1 MHSWATPGFAQLG
14 AAALA
19 AAVLG
24 YALSWGIDRIFFRR
38 FTSDR
43 VGGITLS
50 CAASFLILMGGATLF
65 LTWTS
70 PFENGPVIIPP
81 LGYAIAF
88 LVGVAL
94 AGARRMVEYG
104 RAYAQNDDQELF
116 EPDWN
121 DLSLYDDEL
130 TAFDERYGGRNYLLR
145 HWAGH
150 LSLPLSYWINGAL
163 LSIAVAAAA
172 EYLSRKAEE
181 DWGSLRLLAIVGL
194 GYFAVATLV
203 WIWSSVG
210 IWRSAYWHRRR
221 GGSAGW
227 GFAARALIIVGAVA
241 TLFRSGD
248 LALQAAEFGTLAA
261 GRDSIGAIAEM
272 RIEGSELVLRGNIA
286 AGAADRFEALLEANP
301 GVTGVVL
308 TSAGGRMLESGR
320 MAAAIRKRGLDT
332 RVDDHCM
339 SACTDLLV
347 AGRAR
352 TAPNRARIGFHQPDF
367 PGIGESERQSGI
379 EKWRRRYLDAGV
391 EWGFVWRAMATPASG
406 MWFPTPDE
414 LVEAN
419 VLTSP
424 DIVVS
429 RSGSGARAARRE
441 SLSDK
446 RLKADLAAEAARNNA
461 KAPIP
466 LDEHV
471 TLDRVEARGFT
482 LTNFY
487 TVRMANID
495 VPTSRRDMSANLQ
508 QEVCGTP
515 QSQSA
520 VRDGASF
527 VFVYRTPAGK
537 KLFDVSVTECRG

>member
-1 MHSWATPGFAQLG
+1 MHIWATPGFAQLG
-14 AAALA
+14 AAALV

-24 YALSWGIDRIFFRR
+24 YALSWLIDRIFFRR

-43 VGGITLS
+43 VGGIALS
-50 CAASFLILMGGATLF
+50 SAASFLILMGGATLF

-70 PFENGPVIIPP
+70 PFVNGPIIIPP

-104 RAYAQNDDQELF
+104 RAYARNDDQESF

-130 TAFDERYGGRNYLLR
+130 TAFDAKYGSRNYLLR

-163 LSIAVAAAA
+163 LSVAVAAAA

-181 DWGSLRLLAIVGL
+181 DWGSLRLLAMVGL
-194 GYFAVATLV
+194 GYFAVAALV

-227 GFAARALIIVGAVA
+227 GFAARALIIVGTVA

-261 GRDSIGAIAEM
+261 GRDSIGAIADM
-272 RIEGSELVLRGNIA
+272 KVEGSELFLSGNIA
-286 AGAADRFEALLEANP
+286 AGAADRFDSLLEANP
-301 GVTGVVL
+301 GVKGVVL
-308 TSAGGRMLESGR
+308 TSTGGRMLESGR
-320 MAAAIRKRGLDT
+320 MAATIRKHGLDT

-367 PGIGESERQSGI
+367 PGISASEREAGI
-379 EKWRRRYLDAGV
+379 EKWRQRYLDAGV

-406 MWFPTPDE
+406 MWFPTADE
-414 LVEAN
+414 LVAAN

-424 DIVVS
+424 DIVVT
-429 RSGSGARAARRE
+429 RSGGGGHAARPE
-441 SLSDK
+441 SLSDQ
-446 RLKADLAAEAARNNA
+446 RLKADLAAEAARTN
-461 KAPIP
+461 KRTPIR
-466 LDEHV
+466 LDPQV
-471 TLDRVEARGFT
+471 TLDRAQADGFT

-487 TVRMANID
+487 TVKMANID
-495 VPTSRRDMSANLQ
+495 IATSRRAVSSSLR

-520 VRDGASF
+520 VRDGARF
-527 VFVYRTPAGK
+527 VFIYRNPAGR
-537 KLFDVSVTECRG
+537 KLFDVSVTECRV

>member
-1 MHSWATPGFAQLG
+1 MHSWGTPGLAH
-14 AAALA
+14 LA
-19 AAVLG
+19 AAAVAAAILG
-24 YALSWGIDRIFFRR
+24 YALSWIIDRLFFKR

-43 VGGITLS
+43 VGGIALS
-50 CAASFLILMGGATLF
+50 SAAAFLLLMGGATLF

-70 PFENGPVIIPP
+70 PFLNGPVIIPP
-81 LGYAIAF
+81 LAYAIAF
-88 LVGVAL
+88 LIGVAI

-104 RAYAQNDDQELF
+104 REYAQNDDQELF

-130 TAFDERYGGRNYLLR
+130 TAFDEKYAGRNYVLR

-150 LSLPLSYWINGAL
+150 LSLPLSYWVNGAL
-163 LSIAVAAAA
+163 LSVAVIAAA

-181 DWGSLRLLAIVGL
+181 DWGSLQIVAMVGL
-194 GYFAVATLV
+194 GYFAIAGLV

-221 GGSAGW
+221 GGSPGW
-227 GFAARALIIVGAVA
+227 GVAARALIVIGALA
-241 TLFRSGD
+241 TILRSGD
-248 LALQAAEFGTLAA
+248 LALQAAELGTLAA
-261 GRDSIGAIAEM
+261 GKDSIGAIAEM
-272 RIEGSELVLRGNIA
+272 KVEGNELYLRGSIA
-286 AGAADRFEALLEANP
+286 AGAADRFEAVLEANP
-301 GVTGVVL
+301 DVRSVVL
-308 TSAGGRMLESGR
+308 TSNGGRMLESGR
-320 MAAAIRKRGLDT
+320 MAAAIRERGLDT

-367 PGIGESERQSGI
+367 PGISAAQRQAGI
-379 EKWRRRYLDAGV
+379 DKWRKRYLDAGV
-391 EWGFVWRAMATPASG
+391 EWGFVWRAMATPAAS

-414 LVEAN
+414 LVAAN

-424 DIVVS
+424 DIVVT
-429 RSGSGARAARRE
+429 RAGTRTHGAGPE

-446 RLKADLAAEAARNNA
+446 RLKGDLAAEAARTNG
-461 KAPIP
+461 KAPIR
-466 LDEHV
+466 LDTQV
-471 TLDRVEARGFT
+471 TLDRAEADGFT
-482 LTNFY
+482 LTNYY
-487 TVRMANID
+487 TVKMANID
-495 VPTSRRDMSANLQ
+495 VATSRRAVSASLQ
-508 QEVCGTP
+508 QEVCATP

-520 VRDGASF
+520 VRDGARF
-527 VFVYRTPAGK
+527 VFIYRNTSGR